1 MFYSACVLK
10 GLEHLHERCIIYRD
24 MKPENLLLDAKGYC
38 KIADFGL
45 AKFVLGKTFTTCG
58 TPDYF
63 APELLKGTGHTFS
76 LDWWTL
82 GILIYEF
89 MMGVTPFSA
98 DDLSLMFAKMSRGID
113 KAPAFEKVDAKN
125 WHELVKGLCKL
136 DPSERLPVRPGGSDN
151 VCRHDWYKKAGFEW
165 PSLIARSM
173 KAPWDPKVK
182 VSDLSN
188 FDANEEDA
196 PPEVPYRDPGNGWDK
211 DFEDVYGP
219 ATFD

>member
-63 APELLKGTGHTFS
+63 APEMLKGTGHTFA

-82 GILIYEF
+82 GILIHEF
-89 MMGVTPFSA
+89 MTGVTPFRDNDISKTFEKI
-98 DDLSLMFAKMSRGID
+98 SKGID
-113 KAPAFEKVDAKN
+113 AAGLPDKKN
-125 WHELVKGLCKL
+125 WALIVKKLCIME
-136 DPSERLPVRPGGSDN
+136 PSERLGVRPGGAAK
-151 VCRHDWYKKAGFEW
+151 V
-165 PSLIARSM
+165 RSHAWF
-173 KAPWDPKVK
+173 KRK
-182 VSDLSN
+182 
-188 FDANEEDA
+188 E
-196 PPEVPYRDPGNGWDK
+196 
-211 DFEDVYGP
+211 
-219 ATFD
+219 